1 MNLFETEFIKGK
13 SQPITTEMV
22 EEAYQKVKSNDGAAG
37 VDGKKMSYMEKHKFE
52 ELYKLWNRMASGSY
66 FPQAVR
72 LVEIPKP
79 DGNMR
84 ALGIPTI
91 LDRVAQQVAKS
102 VIEPIMEE
110 VFHID
115 SYGYRPN
122 RSAHDALRCCQ
133 QRCHEYRWV
142 IDMDIKG
149 FFDNIDHDLMMRVL
163 RHYIKEDWILMYVE
177 RWLKVPTID
186 KDGVKTERTK
196 GTPQGGV
203 ISPILANMFLHVVF
217 DAWMEKH
224 YANTQYGTIR
234 WERYADDIIVHCKNE
249 TEARYIKNRIRE
261 RFAECKLELHP
272 KKTKI
277 VYCKQS
283 NRRGGYKDNQFDF
296 LGFTCKPGSIYGKD
310 SSGQGYLW
318 LGYVTSISRKAS
330 KRLVYQIRRWK
341 VHRATGAELTD
352 LASQQSKIV
361 QGWINYYGRFRLYC
375 MGRVFKT
382 LNKRL
387 VRWVANKYKGL
398 KRSLYKA
405 RQYLIEVSQSYPN
418 LFVHWRYGF
427 TPDRF

>member
-1 MNLFETEFIKGK
+1 MDLFETEFLRGK

-22 EEAYQKVKSNDGAAG
+22 EKAFRKVKSKGGAEG
-37 VDGKKMSYMEKHKFE
+37 VDGKDMSYMTEHKRG

-66 FPQAVR
+66 YPKAVR
-72 LVEIPKP
+72 AVEIPKS
-79 DGNMR
+79 DGSMR
-84 ALGIPTI
+84 LLGIPTI
-91 LDRVAQQVAKS
+91 SDRIAQQVAKS
-102 VIEPIMEE
+102 VIEPIMEQ

-122 RSAHDALRCCQ
+122 RSAHDALRRCQ

-149 FFDNIDHDLMMRVL
+149 FFDNIDHKLMMRVL

-177 RWLKVPTID
+177 RWLEVPTIS

-249 TEARYIKNRIRE
+249 KEARYILNRIRE
-261 RFAECKLELHP
+261 RFTECKLELHP
-272 KKTKI
+272 EKTKI

-283 NRRGGYKDNQFDF
+283 NRRGGYKDNKFDF
-296 LGFTCKPGSIYGKD
+296 LGFTFKPGSIYCKDESGK
-310 SSGQGYLW
+310 GYLW

-330 KRLVYQIRRWK
+330 KRIVQQIEKWK
-341 VHRATGAELTD
+341 IHRATGAELAD
-352 LASQQSKIV
+352 IAIQKAPVIR
-361 QGWINYYGRFRLYC
+361 GWINYYGHFRLYC
-375 MGRVFKT
+375 MKRVFRA
-382 LNKRL
+382 LNARL
-387 VRWVANKYKGL
+387 VRWVTNKYKRYRRR
-398 KRSLYKA
+398 KAQA
-405 RQYLIEVSQSYPN
+405 RQFLCDICSSYPA
-418 LFVHWRYGF
+418 LFEHWKYGF
-427 TPDRF
+427 TPDKF